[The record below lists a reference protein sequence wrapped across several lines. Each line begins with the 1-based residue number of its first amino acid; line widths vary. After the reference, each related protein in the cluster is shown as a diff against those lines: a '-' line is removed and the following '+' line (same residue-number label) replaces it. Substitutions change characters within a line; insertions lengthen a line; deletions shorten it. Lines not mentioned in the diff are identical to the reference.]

1 VSESRKRQPAELAES
16 AGWVDAASSPNDKAL
31 QRVSPVRVLLVDDQA
46 LFREAL
52 AVLLGVRADIEVV
65 GEAADGA
72 EALHRAAELAPDVVL
87 MDLHMPVLN
96 GIAATRRMR
105 VEHPAVRVIAL
116 TTFDDDEEVFAALR
130 AGAVGYL
137 LKDVSS
143 ARLVEAVLAAARG
156 ESVLQPSVAAK
167 VVARF
172 AQLPDATAPP
182 PPQPLV
188 VPLSER
194 ELAVLRLLAEGESNR
209 EIAAALFLAEG
220 TVKNHV
226 TNVLAKL
233 GARDRTQ
240 AALRARALD
249 LL

>member
-1 VSESRKRQPAELAES
+1 MT
-16 AGWVDAASSPNDKAL
+16 
-31 QRVSPVRVLLVDDQA
+31 PVRVLLVDDQA

-52 AVLLGVRADIEVV
+52 ATLLATNDGIEVV
-65 GEAADGA
+65 GEAGDGD
-72 EALHRAAELAPDVVL
+72 EALRRAAALAPDVVL
-87 MDLHMPVLN
+87 MDLRMPVLD
-96 GIAATRRMR
+96 GVAATRRLR
-105 VEHPAVRVIAL
+105 LEHPGVRVIAL
-116 TTFDDDEEVFAALR
+116 TTFDDDEDVFAALR

-143 ARLVEAVLAAARG
+143 ARLVEAVVAAARG

-172 AQLPDATAPP
+172 VQLPDAPGP
-182 PPQPLV
+182 RPQPLV

-194 ELAVLRLLAEGESNR
+194 ELDVLRLLADGRSNR
-209 EIAAALFLAEG
+209 EIAAKLFLAEG

-226 TNVLAKL
+226 TNVLGKL

-240 AALRARALD
+240 AALRARD
-249 LL
+249 LGLF

>member
-1 VSESRKRQPAELAES
+1 VT
-16 AGWVDAASSPNDKAL
+16 G
-31 QRVSPVRVLLVDDQA
+31 VRVLLVDDQA

-52 AVLLGVRADIEVV
+52 ATLLAVHEGVEVV
-65 GEAADGA
+65 GEAGNGD
-72 EALHRAAELAPDVVL
+72 EALRTAAEVAPDVVL
-87 MDLHMPVLN
+87 MDLRMPVLD
-96 GIAATRRMR
+96 GIAATRRLR
-105 VEHPAVRVIAL
+105 VEQPAVRVIAL
-116 TTFDDDEEVFAALR
+116 TTFDDDEDVFAALR

-143 ARLVEAVLAAARG
+143 TRLVEAVQAAARG

-172 AQLPDATAPP
+172 AQLPDAAPAER
-182 PPQPLV
+182 PQPLV
-188 VPLSER
+188 VPLSDR
-194 ELAVLRLLAEGESNR
+194 ELDVLRLLADGRSNR
-209 EIAAALFLAEG
+209 EIAAELFLAEG

-226 TNVLAKL
+226 TNVLSKL

-240 AALRARALD
+240 AALRARALG